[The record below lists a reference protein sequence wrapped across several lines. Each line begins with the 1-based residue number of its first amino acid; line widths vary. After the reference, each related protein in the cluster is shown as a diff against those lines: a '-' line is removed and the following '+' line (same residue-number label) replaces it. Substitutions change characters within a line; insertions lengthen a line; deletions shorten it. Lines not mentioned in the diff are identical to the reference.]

1 MERRESFKEKNGNS
15 WLVARATLKQP
26 AKKMAMCDW
35 LTEHRAALRQAGR
48 SGGRD
53 QPAANW
59 VTVASDQLNEG
70 G

>member
-35 LTEHRAALRQAGR
+35 LTEHRAALR
-48 SGGRD
+48 
-53 QPAANW
+53 
-59 VTVASDQLNEG
+59 
-70 G
+70 